1 MRDHTGEAE
10 LQQGEGVETTGNGLH
25 VNLGAEKNGKGFITE
40 VTVL

>member
-10 LQQGEGVETTGNGLH
+10 LQQGEGEETTGNCLH
-25 VNLGAEKNGKGFITE
+25 VNLGAERNGKGFVTE